1 MNRLKEIVGESI
13 VLSLMTQKD
22 LPKYMELYQDSEFM
36 KNFGEIEGVEQTNEQ
51 WYEWFLGLDHRQDE
65 RVYSIF
71 ERNHDSWIGFIMLMD
86 IDEEEKEAWLVI
98 GLDAAWRNRGYGT
111 QALKAV
117 IQSAFLEL
125 ELRVLKLSVLGENE
139 RAIRVYEHLGFE
151 VELIYPRLQFPNVFN
166 RDIIQYQLTRSRW
179 NLLL

>member
-1 MNRLKEIVGESI
+1 M
-13 VLSLMTQKD
+13 
-22 LPKYMELYQDSEFM
+22 
-36 KNFGEIEGVEQTNEQ
+36 
-51 WYEWFLGLDHRQDE
+51 
-65 RVYSIF
+65 
-71 ERNHDSWIGFIMLMD
+71 
-86 IDEEEKEAWLVI
+86 
-98 GLDAAWRNRGYGT
+98 
-111 QALKAV
+111 